1 MQIIVTPNDIIQ
13 RCLWD
18 KYKKFCLHDKEE
30 KEVEKIVENNKP
42 ISLSENDAY
51 VIGLLKVIDTD
62 NYVHRFNEDIIDYL
76 QIKSSIVNDDLYIN
90 KSSINKFVSTYL
102 DKFPSYYKPNMSYKK
117 GIDDLVDYVVDV
129 KNNIESLETITIK
142 NKDKLYTYYMSK
154 DIKKLLVL

>member
-18 KYKKFCLHDKEE
+18 KYKKFCLYEKDE
-30 KEVEKIVENNKP
+30 KEIEKMVENNKP

-62 NYVHRFNEDIIDYL
+62 NFVHRFNEDIIDYL

-90 KSSINKFVSTYL
+90 KASISKFINIYL
-102 DKFPSYYKPNMSYKK
+102 DKFPDYYKPNMNYKK
-117 GIDDLVDYVVDV
+117 GIDDLVDYVTDI
-129 KNNIESLETITIK
+129 KINMDKLEAIPIK
-142 NKDKLYTYYMSK
+142 NKDKVLYYYISK
-154 DIKKLLVL
+154 DIKKLLTL